1 MGNLQILLK
10 SPEILPW
17 KWVWSSWSVLIQN
30 NFFKFS
36 ISQHLESFI
45 HYFIHQLSSRLLR
58 GHWQQNVHLN
68 WCHSIFSFFTNFQ
81 LSVNRQKYFDWSKT
95 ELVLLCWWF
104 RSWTNHCSFN
114 RGRRTQFPN
123 GILNHS
129 TRHANYDLSPF
140 HHFIFISCQAIWNCL
155 WYWNVHLWRCFS
167 NSHFSSSRWSCQS
180 SVKSGPQL
188 KMHRKKIWL
197 IVCRMVLRW
206 VCKPYATR
214 PQFTCLDVPF
224 ESPISSSNSHLKLS
238 SQIGL
243 VGSSTHFFLNFVWR
257 TIFVVPFSFFYQSVC
272 QVILVVLTAN
282 LYSFFSTC
290 SFSVINQ
297 YNTNIVPIYVSS
309 LTSTALLTNIYIC
322 KFYCFF
328 KHLAIWLLFKYY

>member
-30 NFFKFS
+30 NFFKIS

-104 RSWTNHCSFN
+104 QSWTNHCSFN
-114 RGRRTQFPN
+114 HGRRTQFPN

-129 TRHANYDLSPF
+129 TGHANYDLSPF
-140 HHFIFISCQAIWNCL
+140 HHFIFHQLS
-155 WYWNVHLWRCFS
+155 S
-167 NSHFSSSRWSCQS
+167 NMKLSLVLECS
-180 SVKSGPQL
+180 SVKMLFKLSL
-188 KMHRKKIWL
+188 L
-197 IVCRMVLRW
+197 IKSMVLS
-206 VCKPYATR
+206 V
-214 PQFTCLDVPF
+214 V
-224 ESPISSSNSHLKLS
+224 
-238 SQIGL
+238 SQIWATVKDASQKKLTHCLPYGTE
-243 VGSSTHFFLNFVWR
+243 VGM
-257 TIFVVPFSFFYQSVC
+257 
-272 QVILVVLTAN
+272 
-282 LYSFFSTC
+282 
-290 SFSVINQ
+290 
-297 YNTNIVPIYVSS
+297 
-309 LTSTALLTNIYIC
+309 
-322 KFYCFF
+322 
-328 KHLAIWLLFKYY
+328 